1 MKLLIIIPA
10 YNEEDNIVN
19 VVNELTQNYPQY
31 DYVIINDGSRDHT
44 SRICKEHHFH
54 LISLP
59 LNLGLTGAFRTG
71 MKYAFRN
78 GYDCALQ
85 FDADGQH
92 DPQYIEMML
101 QTLETKKADIIIGSR
116 YVQDKKSF
124 GLRAMGNSII
134 SFFVWLTTGKKIKDT
149 TSGMRLYSRR
159 VMKFYAKSL
168 NFDPEPDTIAYLI
181 RCGAKVDEVQVN
193 IRERAGGKSYFHFS
207 SIASYMVRVCS
218 SILFMQWF
226 RKKERLKGDED
237 ASRT

>member
-10 YNEEDNIVN
+10 YNEEENISN
-19 VVNELTQNYPQY
+19 VVRELTDHYPQY
-31 DYVIINDGSRDHT
+31 DYVVINDGSRDRT
-44 SRICKEHHFH
+44 SRICKENHIH

-71 MKYAFRN
+71 MKYAYRN

-92 DPQYIEMML
+92 DPQYIDALLKTME
-101 QTLETKKADIIIGSR
+101 ETNADIVIGSR
-116 YVQDKKSF
+116 YVHDKKSF
-124 GLRAMGNSII
+124 GMRAAGNSII
-134 SFFVWLTTGKKIKDT
+134 SFFIRLTTGKKIKDS

-159 VMKFYAKSL
+159 VMRFYAQSI

-181 RCGAKVDEVQVN
+181 RCGAKVEEVQVS
-193 IRERAGGKSYFHFS
+193 IRERAGGHSYFRLS
-207 SIASYMVRVCS
+207 SIVSYMIRVCS

-226 RKKERLKGDED
+226 RRKEQL
-237 ASRT
+237 